1 MTNSSEKEQ
10 AKVHDKEQEIELKE
24 SSTDKGGEIELVPE
38 LPDGYELIEKLGE
51 GGMGRVYRVRDLSL
65 DQEFAI
71 KILQQDLSKDA
82 SALKR
87 FNQEID
93 AAAALSHANLI
104 SIYKHGTTDN
114 GEPYLVMDYLE
125 GPSLAELIEKGT
137 DFAGNA
143 DRLIDIFIQICD
155 ALAHAHENGVIH
167 RDIKPS
173 NIIITKAADGKDLVK
188 IVDFGIARV
197 IEASNRET
205 HNLTQTGEVF
215 GSPHYMSPEQC
226 LGLMLTQHSDIYSLG
241 CTLYEAITG
250 SPPFAGA
257 NPIQLVVKHINENVS
272 GFDKDLKRSKALKQL
287 ETITLKCLSKEMD
300 DRYASVTA
308 LKEDLEKVKV
318 GKPIPKYVLANR
330 AKPTLTKRQ
339 MLVIFAL
346 AIGAIA
352 YGSQVS
358 SSIMPGDLSSRVSML
373 LMILLFGPGFIF
385 LIATGWER
393 LKSIIEGKD
402 SARQWWLMLM
412 SFSTG
417 LAGLCAGPSMLS
429 NVFYG
434 YLKPIMVERVLACA
448 YIAHIP
454 FITILAAA
462 TIGLCIFKARSTRFG
477 YILSRLLLIIV
488 TTFSLAIVVIP
499 NTVAGIPK
507 SVADYTNDCLP
518 QISAKAQE
526 WAVALSRDKY
536 DLLVN
541 LAHKRFRCEDFDG
554 AIKSMTEALDLA
566 KDKSDKSGCLRNL
579 AGFYGAKGLYDKAIE
594 TLTKA
599 TLPGEETPS
608 YDYRD
613 KTEYLMELGKWDQ
626 ALNELK
632 KFQIKHP
639 LDSNGIRLEAIIYAR
654 QGQMEKALG
663 LMNMMLNEGRID
675 DDNGRNL
682 ILRGILQEEAGLPDK
697 AREDFEKAVK
707 NFDWKRFDN
716 AYAAKYGDSFLATA
730 YAFKRLGR
738 MEDYQKLIG
747 ALNSGIKKV
756 DLNDLANILGTR
768 GNQPALRWDAPPL
781 KKGTTSPVSPT
792 STPSESNK

>member
-1 MTNSSEKEQ
+1 MEHHSEKE
-10 AKVHDKEQEIELKE
+10 KLKEQKIELKE
-24 SSTDKGGEIELVPE
+24 SSTDEAGEIELVPE
-38 LPDGYELIEKLGE
+38 LPYGYELIEKLGE
-51 GGMGRVYRVRDLSL
+51 GGMGRVYRVRDLAL
-65 DQEFAI
+65 DKEFAI

-114 GEPYLVMDYLE
+114 GEPYLVMDYLK

-137 DFAGNA
+137 DFAANA
-143 DRLIDIFIQICD
+143 DRLLDIFIQICE

-173 NIIITKAADGKDLVK
+173 NIIITKSADGKDLVK

-308 LKEDLEKVKV
+308 LKEDLEKIKE

-330 AKPTLTKRQ
+330 AKPTITKRQ
-339 MLVIFAL
+339 MLVFFAL
-346 AIGAIA
+346 AIGLLI

-358 SSIMPGDLSSRVSML
+358 SSFIPGDWSRRLCML
-373 LMILLFGPGFIF
+373 FMVLLFGPGFIF
-385 LIATGWER
+385 LIVTGWEK
-393 LKSIIEGKD
+393 LKSIKEGKD

-412 SFSTG
+412 AVSTG
-417 LAGLCAGPSMLS
+417 VAGLCAAPSMLGEVFFGYVKP
-429 NVFYG
+429 VFY
-434 YLKPIMVERVLACA
+434 EQVLAWA
-448 YIAHIP
+448 YIIHIP
-454 FITILAAA
+454 FITVLAASA
-462 TIGLCIFKARSTRFG
+462 IGLLIFKARSVKLG
-477 YILSRLLLIIV
+477 YILSRLILILV
-488 TTFSLAIVVIP
+488 TTFSLALAVIP
-499 NTVAGIPK
+499 DTVAGIPK
-507 SVADYTNDCLP
+507 SISNYTNDCLP
-518 QISAKAQE
+518 ALSAKAQE
-526 WAVALSRDKY
+526 WATNLSRDKY
-536 DLLVN
+536 DALCA
-541 LAHKRFRCEDFDG
+541 LAHKQFRCDDTDG
-554 AIKSMTEALDLA
+554 AIKSMTKALDLA
-566 KDKSDKSGCLRNL
+566 KDKSEKSNALRNL
-579 AGFYGAKGLYDKAIE
+579 ANFYAAQGQFQKALETLDMAANQDTEIFDYDK
-594 TLTKA
+594 
-599 TLPGEETPS
+599 
-608 YDYRD
+608 RD
-613 KTEYLMELGKWDQ
+613 RAAYLKELGMLDQ

-632 KFQIKHP
+632 KYQRRNP
-639 LDSNGIRLEAIIYAR
+639 LNSEGIRLEALIYAQ

-663 LMNMMLNEGRID
+663 LLDMMLDEGRID
-675 DDNGRNL
+675 DDNSRNL
-682 ILRGILQEEAGLPDK
+682 VFRGILREEAGLPDK
-697 AREDFEKAVK
+697 ARQDFEKVVK
-707 NFDWKRFDN
+707 NFDWKRFDYN
-716 AYAAKYGDSFLATA
+716 YAAKYGENYLATA
-730 YAFKRLGR
+730 YAFKRLG
-738 MEDYQKLIG
+738 MFEDYHKLITI
-747 ALNSGIKKV
+747 LNSGVKKI
-756 DLNDLANILGTR
+756 DMNALAKMLSIR
-768 GNQPALRWDAPPL
+768 GNHPPLRWDAPPL
-781 KKGTTSPVSPT
+781 SVPPISPS
-792 STPSESNK
+792 SESNK